1 MIIVL
6 FLIIFLGLSYLCMG
20 IKKHYTQALAISLH
34 HNNTSAIIFGSLL
47 LIIAL
52 FIAIKHL
59 GAGMG
64 IVYYL
69 GFITLT
75 HLLVIMLIYYF
86 PKQLSKI
93 TGFYWLFR
101 QHPTPSHKS

>member
-1 MIIVL
+1 ML
-6 FLIIFLGLSYLCMG
+6 FLIIFFGLSYLCMG
-20 IKKHYTQALAISLH
+20 IKKHYAQALAITLY
-34 HNNTSAIIFGSLL
+34 HNNIIAIIFGSLL
-47 LIIAL
+47 LVIA
-52 FIAIKHL
+52 FFVAIKQL
-59 GAGMG
+59 GAGIG

-69 GFITLT
+69 GLITLT

>member
-1 MIIVL
+1 ML
-6 FLIIFLGLSYLCMG
+6 FLIIFFGLSYLCMG

-34 HNNTSAIIFGSLL
+34 HNNAIAIIFGSLL
-47 LIIAL
+47 LVIAL

-75 HLLVIMLIYYF
+75 HLLVIILIYYF

-93 TGFYWLFR
+93 TGFYWFFR
-101 QHPTPSHKS
+101 QQPMSNHNL